1 MERARE
7 QANEFGRSFLRE
19 VAFLT
24 AHSMLHLL
32 GYDHVDDKEGEE
44 IMCEK
49 QVSVDSRTKI
59 YIETALI
66 NYANSGNCDIMYIP
80 RCVGMVIICR
90 IKACSRY
97 NVLSAAVPGPKAPKA
112 GRSPARDRQT
122 EGAQPGVLQSTP
134 AKCRTSAV
142 PLFTQKGKVVTLKGG

>member
-1 MERARE
+1 
-7 QANEFGRSFLRE
+7 
-19 VAFLT
+19 
-24 AHSMLHLL
+24 
-32 GYDHVDDKEGEE
+32 
-44 IMCEK
+44 MCEK

-80 RCVGMVIICR
+80 RCVGMVIICG

-112 GRSPARDRQT
+112 GRSPARDLLT
-122 EGAQPGVLQSTP
+122 
-134 AKCRTSAV
+134 K
-142 PLFTQKGKVVTLKGG
+142 LKRHKIIKKLSKSVDKRGILGYNNTRRR

>member
-1 MERARE
+1 MFNYLIKTGINHSKILINTAKESPHRS
-7 QANEFGRSFLRE
+7 ANNMR
-19 VAFLT
+19 
-24 AHSMLHLL
+24 
-32 GYDHVDDKEGEE
+32 
-44 IMCEK
+44 K

-59 YIETALI
+59 YIETALM

-80 RCVGMVIICR
+80 RCVGMDIICG

-122 EGAQPGVLQSTP
+122 EGA
-134 AKCRTSAV
+134 
-142 PLFTQKGKVVTLKGG
+142 

>member
-1 MERARE
+1 MFNHLIKSGIDHSKMLINTAKGSPHRS
-7 QANEFGRSFLRE
+7 ANNVR
-19 VAFLT
+19 
-24 AHSMLHLL
+24 
-32 GYDHVDDKEGEE
+32 
-44 IMCEK
+44 K

-80 RCVGMVIICR
+80 RCVGKVIICG

-112 GRSPARDRQT
+112 GRSPAGDRQT

>member
-1 MERARE
+1 M
-7 QANEFGRSFLRE
+7 
-19 VAFLT
+19 
-24 AHSMLHLL
+24 
-32 GYDHVDDKEGEE
+32 
-44 IMCEK
+44 
-49 QVSVDSRTKI
+49 
-59 YIETALI
+59 

-80 RCVGMVIICR
+80 RCVGKVIICG

-142 PLFTQKGKVVTLKGG
+142 PLFTQKVKVVTLKGG

>member
-1 MERARE
+1 MFNHLIKAGI
-7 QANEFGRSFLRE
+7 NHSKMLIN
-19 VAFLT
+19 T
-24 AHSMLHLL
+24 A
-32 GYDHVDDKEGEE
+32 KESPHRTAPQ

-59 YIETALI
+59 YLETALI

-80 RCVGMVIICR
+80 RCVGKVIICGT
-90 IKACSRY
+90 KACSRY

-112 GRSPARDRQT
+112 GRSPAGDRQT

-142 PLFTQKGKVVTLKGG
+142 PLFTQKGKVVTT

>member
-1 MERARE
+1 M
-7 QANEFGRSFLRE
+7 
-19 VAFLT
+19 
-24 AHSMLHLL
+24 
-32 GYDHVDDKEGEE
+32 
-44 IMCEK
+44 
-49 QVSVDSRTKI
+49 
-59 YIETALI
+59 

-80 RCVGMVIICR
+80 RCVGKVIICGT
-90 IKACSRY
+90 KACSRY

-142 PLFTQKGKVVTLKGG
+142 PLFT

>member
-1 MERARE
+1 
-7 QANEFGRSFLRE
+7 
-19 VAFLT
+19 
-24 AHSMLHLL
+24 
-32 GYDHVDDKEGEE
+32 
-44 IMCEK
+44 MCEK

-59 YIETALI
+59 YLETALI
-66 NYANSGNCDIMYIP
+66 NYA
-80 RCVGMVIICR
+80 RCVGKVIICW

-97 NVLSAAVPGPKAPKA
+97 NVLSADVPGPKAPKA

-122 EGAQPGVLQSTP
+122 EGAQPGVLQSIP

>member
-1 MERARE
+1 MF
-7 QANEFGRSFLRE
+7 NHLIKTGIN
-19 VAFLT
+19 
-24 AHSMLHLL
+24 HSKM
-32 GYDHVDDKEGEE
+32 
-44 IMCEK
+44 
-49 QVSVDSRTKI
+49 
-59 YIETALI
+59 LI
-66 NYANSGNCDIMYIP
+66 NTAKGSPHRNANNVRKTGFSWFKDKNLDRNRSNELCKFWQLWYNCDIMYIP
-80 RCVGMVIICR
+80 RCVGMVIICG

>member
-1 MERARE
+1 
-7 QANEFGRSFLRE
+7 
-19 VAFLT
+19 
-24 AHSMLHLL
+24 
-32 GYDHVDDKEGEE
+32 
-44 IMCEK
+44 MCEK

-80 RCVGMVIICR
+80 KCVGMVIICR

>member
-1 MERARE
+1 M
-7 QANEFGRSFLRE
+7 
-19 VAFLT
+19 
-24 AHSMLHLL
+24 
-32 GYDHVDDKEGEE
+32 
-44 IMCEK
+44 ICEK

-59 YIETALI
+59 YIETALM

-80 RCVGMVIICR
+80 RCVGMVIICG

-122 EGAQPGVLQSTP
+122 EGA
-134 AKCRTSAV
+134 
-142 PLFTQKGKVVTLKGG
+142 

>member
-1 MERARE
+1 MFNHLIKAGINHSKMLINTPKGHR
-7 QANEFGRSFLRE
+7 
-19 VAFLT
+19 T
-24 AHSMLHLL
+24 AAQ
-32 GYDHVDDKEGEE
+32 
-44 IMCEK
+44 IICEK

-59 YIETALI
+59 HIEIALI

-80 RCVGMVIICR
+80 RCVGMVIICG

-122 EGAQPGVLQSTP
+122 EGA
-134 AKCRTSAV
+134 
-142 PLFTQKGKVVTLKGG
+142 

>member
-1 MERARE
+1 MFNHLIKAGINHSKMLINTAKESPHRS
-7 QANEFGRSFLRE
+7 ANNVR
-19 VAFLT
+19 
-24 AHSMLHLL
+24 
-32 GYDHVDDKEGEE
+32 
-44 IMCEK
+44 K

-59 YIETALI
+59 YIETALM

-80 RCVGMVIICR
+80 RCVGKVIICW

>member
-1 MERARE
+1 MFNHLIKAGINHSKMLMNTAKGSPHRS
-7 QANEFGRSFLRE
+7 ANNVR
-19 VAFLT
+19 
-24 AHSMLHLL
+24 
-32 GYDHVDDKEGEE
+32 
-44 IMCEK
+44 K

-59 YIETALI
+59 YLETALI

-80 RCVGMVIICR
+80 RCVGKVIICG

-122 EGAQPGVLQSTP
+122 EGSTTRRFAINTCKVP
-134 AKCRTSAV
+134 HICRTT
-142 PLFTQKGKVVTLKGG
+142 FHTKGESSNT